1 MKTNQWKCILLLYL
15 RNVVEQTEAYFDIG
29 LLFNSNKTIFITKQG
44 RSLQTFHI
52 YIQLYARKSQTRL
65 EQPGH

>member
-52 YIQLYARKSQTRL
+52 YIQLYAGKSQTRL